1 MTRKTA
7 EWKQD
12 IASSVMPP
20 DICSQFWTSEI
31 ITVSPAGGKEEFYSY
46 QTEKKRL
53 LHVYVSLVG
62 FHFL

>member
-31 ITVSPAGGKEEFYSY
+31 ITVSPAGGGRGVLQLRY
-46 QTEKKRL
+46 QTEKSHRIYHPSTRKL
-53 LHVYVSLVG
+53 S
-62 FHFL
+62 